1 MRTSTLVPSL
11 VALIAT
17 APSALAS
24 LASLRGTIPGSLH
37 QCESTNVFF
46 FDSAAARPLT
56 LVLLPAAVDP
66 AAATITLAEVLALG
80 PLQVI
85 DGITTP
91 DAQQTNFVLA
101 VAEEQSFVTY
111 GFLPDGTGKNLN
123 LPRVVK
129 APLPGAA
136 ACNPATAASAAAAIA
151 PAAPAATTPEPV
163 TTTKKARTTAAAA
176 TTPDVVA
183 AALTTSSSGPARSS
197 ATVAASSAAED
208 TSLSSS
214 ADASASAAAANSGS
228 TSDAAARVGGA
239 AGLVIGAVA
248 AVAALAL

>member
-1 MRTSTLVPSL
+1 MRTSTVLPSL
-11 VALIAT
+11 VALLAT

-24 LASLRGTIPGSLH
+24 LATLRGTIPGSLH

-56 LVLLPAAVDP
+56 LVLLPAAVAP
-66 AAATITLAEVLALG
+66 AAATITLAEALALG
-80 PLQVI
+80 PLQVV

-101 VAEEQSFVTY
+101 VAEQESFVVRLLSSHSLSGSSADKYDHVQTF

-136 ACNPATAASAAAAIA
+136 ACNPATAASAAAAVA
-151 PAAPAATTPEPV
+151 PAPAPVCVILSP
-163 TTTKKARTTAAAA
+163 
-176 TTPDVVA
+176 
-183 AALTTSSSGPARSS
+183 ALKLR
-197 ATVAASSAAED
+197 
-208 TSLSSS
+208 
-214 ADASASAAAANSGS
+214 
-228 TSDAAARVGGA
+228 
-239 AGLVIGAVA
+239 
-248 AVAALAL
+248 

>member
-1 MRTSTLVPSL
+1 MRTSTLIPSL

-17 APSALAS
+17 APSAFAS
-24 LASLRGTIPGSLH
+24 LATLRGTIPGSLH

-56 LVLLPAAVDP
+56 LVLLPTAVDP

-151 PAAPAATTPEPV
+151 PAAPAATTAEPV
-163 TTTKKARTTAAAA
+163 ATTKKARTTAAAA

-183 AALTTSSSGPARSS
+183 AAITTTSAGPARSS
-197 ATVAASSAAED
+197 AAVAASSVIED
-208 TSLSSS
+208 TSSSS
-214 ADASASAAAANSGS
+214 PEASASAAPASSGS
-228 TSDAAARVGGA
+228 TSGASARVGGV
-239 AGLVIGAVA
+239 AGLVVGAVA